1 MANSKLNE
9 LLNSVVVAIGEI
21 AQKHKENSNSLVKQY
36 NELRSNMKIEHDKQ
50 EEFVD
55 TLSNFADEVSSV
67 VDILCEDTVDFEDL
81 YEELCC
87 EVIDIE
93 DYSDEDEDEEINEDI
108 DEDINN
114 EYVCQYCGQVV
125 SEDEVIIDKD
135 GFAFCCQ
142 ECVDDFNEENGDHE
156 DTEDNNSIYIS

>member
-9 LLNSVVVAIGEI
+9 LLNSVVTAIGEI
-21 AQKHKENSNSLVKQY
+21 AQEHKENANSLVKQY

-55 TLSNFADEVSSV
+55 TLSDFADEVSSI
-67 VDILCEDTVDFEDL
+67 VDILCEDTIDFEDL
-81 YEELCC
+81 YEDFCC
-87 EVIDIE
+87 EEIDIE
-93 DYSDEDEDEEINEDI
+93 DYIDEDEDI
-108 DEDINN
+108 DN
-114 EYVCQYCGQVV
+114 EYICQNCGQVV

-156 DTEDNNSIYIS
+156 DTEDNYIS

>member
-21 AQKHKENSNSLVKQY
+21 AQEHKENSNSLVKQY

-50 EEFVD
+50 EEFVEI
-55 TLSNFADEVSSV
+55 LSDFADEVSSV

-87 EVIDIE
+87 EEIDIE
-93 DYSDEDEDEEINEDI
+93 DYIDEDEDEEIDEDI
-108 DEDINN
+108 DN
-114 EYVCQYCGQVV
+114 EYICQNCGQVV

-142 ECVDDFNEENGDHE
+142 ECVDEFNEVNGDHE
-156 DTEDNNSIYIS
+156 DDEDNHSIYIS